1 MLSGLK
7 RKYRDIFEA
16 YGEMSS
22 RDTFEGELNYE
33 SGKLFFAIL
42 ITMVIWLPYIPN
54 DIEMHQFPAFAV
66 SCRVGISLLSVF
78 CMLLKFTKK
87 FRNRPRLLMSIVIG
101 AIFIGTSLLTA
112 TAGDLHVASYIG
124 GFCLVLMIATFTPF
138 TLKFKIVGT
147 SASILL
153 FFAVGI
159 FCGLDFAKIQYSITD
174 LFSAFVISVLIAI
187 TINNI
192 KYQSWERRRKLKEL
206 TKAKSDFL
214 AKMSHE
220 IRTPMNAISGM
231 AEIALRKKM
240 PGTIREHI
248 LAIKKASSKLLLII
262 NDILDFS
269 KIESGKMEI
278 VPSAYEFSA
287 LINDVLSIIKIRVM
301 ATDLKFAVNVDSR
314 IPNLLFGDETR
325 IRQILLNVL
334 SNAVKYTKDGYIS
347 FSVYGQ
353 ITGNTIVLTAEIVDS
368 GRGIKKE
375 DISKLFG
382 EYVRFESTASR
393 DVEGTGLGLVITKNL
408 VEAMGGSISVE
419 SDYGKG
425 STFVINIPQKILSH
439 EHASALHDKEDSA
452 DIVIGFNAPTARIL
466 IVDDINSNLKV
477 AEGLMLPY
485 KVQIDTA
492 TSGAESIEKITGAT
506 QRGCPYDL
514 VFMDHMMPEMDGV
527 ETVKRIREMGDDLPI
542 VALTANAALGVKEMF
557 LANKFNDF
565 LSKPIDLVKLNAIL
579 EEWIPREKQEDAKI
593 GCKHDLNKINLQ
605 TLAVFY
611 EDGLQKINQL
621 KRCIETED
629 YPLYTIYVHALKSAL
644 ANIGAR
650 EMSDAAKALEMGN
663 AEFINTNTEQFLADL
678 ERLLNSISVRLGELK
693 KQNLPDID
701 VLIKLR
707 DALNTMNLST
717 INEAVND
724 LRDTQAKEILQNV
737 LIGNYSEA
745 IADIDNFLSS
755 HHGRK

>member
-1 MLSGLK
+1 MLAGLK
-7 RKYRDIFEA
+7 RKYRDIFET

-22 RDTFEGELNYE
+22 RDTFKGELNYE

-54 DIEMHQFPAFAV
+54 DIKMHQFPEFAV
-66 SCRVGISLLSVF
+66 SIRLGLSLLSAF
-78 CMLLKFTKK
+78 CLLLKFTKK
-87 FRNRPRLLMSIVIG
+87 FRNRPGLLISIIIG

-138 TLKFKIVGT
+138 TLKFKMVGI

-153 FFAVGI
+153 FFAVGA

-206 TKAKSDFL
+206 TKTKSDFI

-240 PGTIREHI
+240 PGTIREHV

-278 VPSAYEFSA
+278 VPSAYEFPS
-287 LINDVLSIIKIRVM
+287 LINDVLSIIKIRIM

-325 IRQILLNVL
+325 IRQILLNIL

-353 ITGNTIVLTAEIVDS
+353 ITDNIIVLTAEIVDS

-375 DISKLFG
+375 DMNKLFS
-382 EYVRFESTASR
+382 EYVQVDKVANR

-408 VEAMGGSISVE
+408 VEAMDGSISVE

-425 STFVINIPQKILSH
+425 SIFIIKIPQKILSR
-439 EHASALHDKEDSA
+439 EHTVMPGDQEENA
-452 DIVIGFNAPTARIL
+452 DIVIGFNAPTARVL
-466 IVDDINSNLKV
+466 IVDDINANLKV
-477 AEGLMLPY
+477 AEGLLLPY
-485 KVQIDTA
+485 KMQIDFA
-492 TSGAESIEKITGAT
+492 TSGAESIDKIVGAT

-514 VFMDHMMPEMDGV
+514 VFMDHMMPEMNGL
-527 ETVKRIREMGDDLPI
+527 EAVKRIRELEYDLPVI
-542 VALTANAALGVKEMF
+542 ALTANAALGVKEMF

-579 EEWIPREKQEDAKI
+579 EEWIPREKQEEAKI

-611 EDGLQKINQL
+611 EDGFQKIKQL
-621 KRCIETED
+621 TKCLETED

-650 EMSDAAKALEMGN
+650 EMSEAAKALEMGS
-663 AEFINTNTEQFLADL
+663 AEFIKANTAKFLADL
-678 ERLLNSISVRLGELK
+678 ELLLNNIDMRLKELK
-693 KQNLPDID
+693 KQNLPDMY
-701 VLIKLR
+701 VLIKLKE
-707 DALNTMNLST
+707 ALSTMNLSA

-724 LRDTQAKEILQNV
+724 LQDTQAKDILQNV
-737 LIGNYSEA
+737 LVGNYSEA
-745 IADIDNFLSS
+745 IIDIDNFLSS